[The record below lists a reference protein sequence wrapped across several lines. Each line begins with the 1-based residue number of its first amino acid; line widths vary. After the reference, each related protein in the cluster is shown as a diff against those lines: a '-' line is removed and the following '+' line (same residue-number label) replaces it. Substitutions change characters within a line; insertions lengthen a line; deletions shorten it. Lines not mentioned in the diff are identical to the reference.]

1 MKPSTIRA
9 VLVVVGISIVAL
21 ALDALFERVSS
32 IANAPTPVA
41 IDWCSEALADAP
53 GPNESWSS
61 RKTYQRAVSG
71 LSKYERC
78 DQPALRQ
85 MAHGILLG
93 QKALSEYDLHGDTF
107 DAETDLNE
115 AISIFARCQI
125 DPDATTEQAAQCET
139 AEDGLEKAKVAES
152 MKGMLPSPLP

>member
-1 MKPSTIRA
+1 MKIFLII
-9 VLVVVGISIVAL
+9 VGLLIVGYGISVIWKIVYSNV
-21 ALDALFERVSS
+21 E
-32 IANAPTPVA
+32 NTPTAAA
-41 IDWCSEALADAP
+41 IDWCHEALADTP
-53 GPNESWSS
+53 GPNDSWSS
-61 RKTYQRAVSG
+61 RKQYQLAVSG

-85 MAHGILLG
+85 MIHGILLG

-107 DAETDLNE
+107 DAQTDLNE
-115 AISIFARCQI
+115 AISVFARCQI

-152 MKGMLPSPLP
+152 MKDMLPSPLP